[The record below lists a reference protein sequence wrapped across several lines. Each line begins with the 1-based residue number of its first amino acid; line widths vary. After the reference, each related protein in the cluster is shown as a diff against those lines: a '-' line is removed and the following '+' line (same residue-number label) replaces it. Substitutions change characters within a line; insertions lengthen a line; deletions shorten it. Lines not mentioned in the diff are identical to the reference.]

1 MAHVSI
7 AALFAVLSFQNFL
20 AGRGCAFL
28 SPKWGLAGE
37 VQAAVLC
44 PVVHVDGLP

>member
-7 AALFAVLSFQNFL
+7 AALFAVLRFQKFP
-20 AGRGCAFL
+20 AGRDCAFL

-37 VQAAVLC
+37 VQVAVLC
-44 PVVHVDGLP
+44 PVVCVDGLP